1 MNNIEEDFLSILYK
15 NDMDKM
21 KKFIISN
28 GKKPKP
34 ISPIYYIKDSED
46 NIEEVSKPWVKKK
59 P

>member
-46 NIEEVSKPWVKKK
+46 NIEEVSKP
-59 P
+59 